1 MVMKEYFFDTEIEI
15 VFFPETDIL
24 TTSSPYT
31 PGDDE
36 TPIDFIPR
44 IPGI

>member
-1 MVMKEYFFDTEIEI
+1 MKEYFFDTEIEI
-15 VFFPETDIL
+15 VFFPEADIL
-24 TTSSPYT
+24 TTSGGYI

>member
-1 MVMKEYFFDTEIEI
+1 MKEYFFDTEIEI
-15 VFFPETDIL
+15 VLFPEADIL
-24 TTSSPYT
+24 TTSGYT

-36 TPIDFIPR
+36 TPIDFVSP